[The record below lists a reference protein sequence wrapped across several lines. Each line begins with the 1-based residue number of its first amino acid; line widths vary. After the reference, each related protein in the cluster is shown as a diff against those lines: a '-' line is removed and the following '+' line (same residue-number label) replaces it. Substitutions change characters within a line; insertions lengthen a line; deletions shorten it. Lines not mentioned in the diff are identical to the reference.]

1 MTRPGGRKRSRAEQ
15 PSLAIKRGNGVRI
28 DVSVHAAE

>member
-15 PSLAIKRGNGVRI
+15 PSLAIKGNGVRV